1 MLTKSVEKSFLIIQ
15 LTTKNA
21 IYCDSLSLR
30 AKNIWSSVMTKS
42 RITARRYYE
51 PSKRIFQQILK
62 PRRKISKFQ
71 KVAVK

>member
-1 MLTKSVEKSFLIIQ
+1 
-15 LTTKNA
+15 
-21 IYCDSLSLR
+21 
-30 AKNIWSSVMTKS
+30 MTKS

-51 PSKRIFQQILK
+51 PSKRIFQQLK

>member
-1 MLTKSVEKSFLIIQ
+1 
-15 LTTKNA
+15 
-21 IYCDSLSLR
+21 
-30 AKNIWSSVMTKS
+30 MTKS